1 MSRDMINLVQ
11 FGHEGEAFQWDFWR
25 FALGWQSLIGLL
37 RLPLKAKSPGD
48 RINKIHRI
56 IPV

>member
-1 MSRDMINLVQ
+1 MINLVQ